1 MSSVL
6 KPRCAGVC
14 YPKSEKEALSFFK
27 GWFDQKEAPAWNPQ
41 PGSDPSIEGLLLP
54 HIDFRVT
61 QKAYGWGYEKL
72 LTAPIADTYLILG
85 VGHKSQQEWSLDPR
99 GYQTP
104 FGLIPAAADLI
115 HDLAKEIPF
124 PMLEDGKS
132 HEGEHS
138 IEFPVVALAGLRKLM
153 GIETPF
159 QFIPLLCGG
168 LYEHLYL
175 GMAPEKD
182 HSLYTLAESL
192 RKIKKQFGSKLQII
206 VSIDG
211 CHMGPRFKHPYA
223 VTAQRLNA
231 AERWEETLWAQIEN
245 RSPQQFFDH
254 LFIDGNYRYFDG
266 VGALAL
272 MMAYF
277 ENQYSL
283 TRTHYEQ
290 WYEEGDMSAVTFTSG
305 YIQQLSEKS
314 KS

>member
-1 MSSVL
+1 MSTSL

-14 YPKSEKEALSFFK
+14 YPKSEKEALDFFK
-27 GWFDQKEAPAWNPQ
+27 GWFDKNETPPWNPQ

-54 HIDFRVT
+54 HIDYRVT

-85 VGHKSQQEWSLDPR
+85 VGHKSQQEWSTDPR

-104 FGLIPAAADLI
+104 LGLIPAATDLI
-115 HDLAKEIPF
+115 HDLAQEIPF
-124 PMLEDGKS
+124 PMLDDAKS

-138 IEFPVVALAGLRKLM
+138 IEFPVVALAALRKLM

-159 QFIPLLCGG
+159 NYIPVLCGG

-175 GMAPEKD
+175 GMVPEKD

-192 RKIKKQFGSKLQII
+192 RNLKRKLGSKLQVI

-211 CHMGPRFKHPYA
+211 CHIGPRFNHPYA
-223 VTAQRLNA
+223 VTSQRLQA
-231 AERWEETLWAQIEN
+231 AQEWEEILWKEVETGNSSA
-245 RSPQQFFDH
+245 FFEH

-272 MMAYF
+272 MMAIF
-277 ENQYSL
+277 DNQYSL
-283 TRTHYEQ
+283 TRTRYEQ

-305 YIQQLSEKS
+305 YLQNKS
-314 KS
+314 